1 MNQYQYKLGPITIH
15 LPDEGESSFSIIED
29 LAEVF
34 GKEYQ
39 SEAVKLLRAKLKE
52 VKPKPSIDYESD
64 NAFISTSNIDTLL
77 TIINTIIELS
87 DDKNK
92 KSFPSINQDELKQVF
107 VNAKKNRPKPKKWDI
122 GDVFAIPLSDH
133 TFSIGQ
139 VIDKRYGCTC
149 ALFDIHIKEALL
161 DQSDFRKLSPVSIL
175 HLGTDL
181 LNNGTWQILF
191 NEEVTLDPAGGRG
204 GKFGEVGSTSYGG
217 GGTMTDLADVYFG
230 LQPWNVMYDEDCY
243 DKMLLKGLSRPNTAI
258 VLSEAERQ
266 KYRQEK
272 LGTV

>member
-1 MNQYQYKLGPITIH
+1 MNQYQYTLGPVTIH
-15 LPDEGESSFSIIED
+15 FPDENQNNFSIFHD
-29 LAEVF
+29 LAELF

-64 NAFISTSNIDTLL
+64 NVSISTSNIETLL
-77 TIINTIIELS
+77 TVINAIIELS

-92 KSFPSINQDELKQVF
+92 KSSPSINQDELKLVF
-107 VNAKKNRPKPKKWDI
+107 ENAKKNRPKPKKWDV
-122 GDVFAIPLSDH
+122 GDVFAIPLSDD

-149 ALFDIHIKEALL
+149 ALFDVHIKEALL
-161 DQSDFRKLSPVSIL
+161 NPSDFRKLSPISIL
-175 HLGTDL
+175 HLGTNL
-181 LNNGTWQILF
+181 LNNGTWQIQF
-191 NEEVTLDPAGGRG
+191 NDLVTLDPAGGSG

-230 LQPWNVMYDEDCY
+230 LQPWNVMFDEDYY
-243 DKMLLKGLSRPNTAI
+243 DKMLLKGLSRPNNAI
-258 VLSEAERQ
+258 VLSETERK

-272 LGTV
+272 FGIV